1 MPIRWDK
8 FTVKAQ
14 EAAQRATDLASE
26 HGNPELMPVHLLAA
40 LLEDVF
46 GGQPNPTPTQTG
58 SLTRKLR
65 LRPDASNKHKA
76 IKTILQ
82 ESPLLD
88 LVGMYSN
95 AESFIN
101 EYAFMRPDIVLVDIQ
116 LPGMSGIEVIYT
128 VKAEF
133 PEAKF
138 IVLTVSDDAET
149 IFKTLKAGAGG
160 YLLKKNS
167 FENLVEEIV
176 LFSEGGAPITP
187 VIAAKIINYFKQDNV
202 SNITKKL
209 TEKEKDILELI
220 VQGNL
225 YKEIAER

>member
-1 MPIRWDK
+1 MIKVSFIEDSPI
-8 FTVKAQ
+8 AY
-14 EAAQRATDLASE
+14 
-26 HGNPELMPVHLLAA
+26 
-40 LLEDVF
+40 
-46 GGQPNPTPTQTG
+46 
-58 SLTRKLR
+58 
-65 LRPDASNKHKA
+65 KA
-76 IKTILQ
+76 IKPILQ
-82 ESPLLD
+82 ESPLID

-176 LFSEGGAPITP
+176 LFSEGGAPI
-187 VIAAKIINYFKQDNV
+187 
-202 SNITKKL
+202 
-209 TEKEKDILELI
+209 
-220 VQGNL
+220 
-225 YKEIAER
+225 